1 MILSLDKFFNYAL
14 HKNMRFIYIF
24 LGFITSFPIF
34 INPLKL
40 NLFIKKIIIN
50 GQFEPYPW
58 ITTSMSDGIYLPIGF
73 FSSSLLFLTIILN
86 FRKKNLFYL
95 SILLILFLTF
105 LRDIG
110 IPRTVGLFFS
120 ISFIYLSLTIIFD
133 LNHKSEKNSE
143 NIKYFLFSYII
154 GFIFLCTS
162 NILSTTYVHYFGL
175 TGAPALRHHHIFSY
189 EFYQYYVSFPAIMSL
204 MFSLSVVL
212 FLLNI
217 EKRINIIS
225 IIIIILSSIIS
236 YFTLRKIFLIDLF
249 VLLIFLTI
257 YFLFVKKKTHN
268 KIRFLCVYVYTI
280 LHLFFLFQYTIKLR
294 MTSTLIEA
302 TRDRLFVY
310 NMFVTELNYLDLKS
324 LLFGYQQGFGGYS
337 NFLIDMFVR
346 VGFFGLAVLMFIILI
361 LTNYI
366 INLSKKVKNFTFKF
380 NYLYLVFYSFLLI
393 FFILGNILN
402 LNVMVPYYFV
412 NLSIIIMFFNYL
424 ICTNKKYDI

>member
-40 NLFIKKIIIN
+40 NLFIKKIVIN

-162 NILSTTYVHYFGL
+162 NILSTAYVHYFGL

-217 EKRINIIS
+217 
-225 IIIIILSSIIS
+225 
-236 YFTLRKIFLIDLF
+236 
-249 VLLIFLTI
+249 
-257 YFLFVKKKTHN
+257 
-268 KIRFLCVYVYTI
+268 
-280 LHLFFLFQYTIKLR
+280 
-294 MTSTLIEA
+294 
-302 TRDRLFVY
+302 
-310 NMFVTELNYLDLKS
+310 
-324 LLFGYQQGFGGYS
+324 
-337 NFLIDMFVR
+337 
-346 VGFFGLAVLMFIILI
+346 
-361 LTNYI
+361 
-366 INLSKKVKNFTFKF
+366 
-380 NYLYLVFYSFLLI
+380 
-393 FFILGNILN
+393 
-402 LNVMVPYYFV
+402 
-412 NLSIIIMFFNYL
+412 
-424 ICTNKKYDI
+424 